1 VDGLSLNTTGSI
13 LLLIHTFTLF
23 CVLRLPETKD
33 SSLDGTG
40 AHHNEAHD
48 KNNEGNQFVYD
59 DDYEENDSNIVE
71 IS

>member
-1 VDGLSLNTTGSI
+1 M
-13 LLLIHTFTLF
+13 IHTFTLF

-33 SSLDGTG
+33 SSLDGTD

-48 KNNEGNQFVYD
+48 RNKEVNQFVYD
-59 DDYEENDSNIVE
+59 DDYEESESDIVE